1 MLDAFQVFTKG
12 GLILFHWQ
20 LADDALKSSPVEAL
34 VKTCLLEERAGRR
47 EFVHTSGT
55 SAHTLKWTFHNELG
69 LVFSRRCTSASSA
82 SRTSRIC
89 WRAPSRRSRPDSI
102 ATRRPTPRSRR
113 SSRG

>member
-34 VKTCLLEERAGRR
+34 VKTCLLEERGGET

-69 LVFSRRCTSASSA
+69 LVFVAVHQRILRLTYVEHLLESAKSA
-82 SRTSRIC
+82 F
-89 WRAPSRRSRPDSI
+89 AARSLI
-102 ATRRPTPRSRR
+102 ATRRRIPRSRR